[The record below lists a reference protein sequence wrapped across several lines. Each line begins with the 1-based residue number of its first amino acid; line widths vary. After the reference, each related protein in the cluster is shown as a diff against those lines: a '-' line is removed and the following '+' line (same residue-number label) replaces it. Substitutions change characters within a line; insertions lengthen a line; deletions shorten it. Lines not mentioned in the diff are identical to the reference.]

1 MTKTIDFYF
10 DFISPYT
17 YIGHKRIEKE
27 GMGINFNYKPIL
39 LGGLHKLWNIT
50 PQAYIEPK
58 KQFMIMDCEMVSKK
72 FKIDF
77 IFNSKFPLNTI
88 KLMRGCLILENDQL
102 KKYIQLVFDAYWKN
116 NEDITSNKV
125 LIKILTQIGINL
137 EEFSKKIDKNEIK
150 EKLKNFT
157 HDAFKKIYL
166 EHPLM
171 LLIIKIFGDK
181 IDLIMLLRNS
191 ILFFNFKI

>member
-27 GMGINFNYKPIL
+27 GNGINFNYKPIL

-125 LIKILTQIGINL
+125 LSKILTQIGINL
-137 EEFSKKIDKNEIK
+137 EEFSKKIEENEIK

-157 HDAFKKIYL
+157 NDAFKKN
-166 EHPLM
+166 
-171 LLIIKIFGDK
+171 IFGAPTYVVNNKNFWGQDRF
-181 IDLIMLLRNS
+181 DYAVEEFNS
-191 ILFFNFKI
+191 IF

>member
-1 MTKTIDFYF
+1 MTKSIDFYF

-27 GMGINFNYKPIL
+27 GNGINFNYKPIL

-125 LIKILTQIGINL
+125 LSKILTQIGINF
-137 EEFSKKIDKNEIK
+137 EEFSKKIEENEIK

-157 HDAFKKIYL
+157 NDAFKRN
-166 EHPLM
+166 
-171 LLIIKIFGDK
+171 IFGAPTYVVNNKNFWGQDRF
-181 IDLIMLLRNS
+181 DYAVEEFNS
-191 ILFFNFKI
+191 IF

>member
-27 GMGINFNYKPIL
+27 GNGINFNYKPIL

-102 KKYIQLVFDAYWKN
+102 KKYIELVFDAYWKN
-116 NEDITSNKV
+116 NEDVTDNKV
-125 LIKILTQIGINL
+125 LSKILNQIDIKL
-137 EEFSKKIDKNEIK
+137 EEFIEKIEKNDIK
-150 EKLKNFT
+150 EKLKELT
-157 HDAFKKIYL
+157 SDAFKK
-166 EHPLM
+166 
-171 LLIIKIFGDK
+171 KIFGAPTFVINNKNFWGQDRLEYA
-181 IDLIMLLRNS
+181 IEEFNS
-191 ILFFNFKI
+191 TS

>member
-1 MTKTIDFYF
+1 MTKSIDFYF

-88 KLMRGCLILENDQL
+88 KLMRGCLIFNNDQL
-102 KKYIQLVFDAYWKN
+102 KEYINLIFDAYWKD
-116 NEDITSNKV
+116 NENINDQKV
-125 LIKILTQIGINL
+125 LIKILDQIDVSINEFEIKI
-137 EEFSKKIDKNEIK
+137 EEIEIK
-150 EKLKNFT
+150 EKLKTLTNE
-157 HDAFKKIYL
+157 AFKRN
-166 EHPLM
+166 
-171 LLIIKIFGDK
+171 IFGAPTYVVNNKNFWGQDRFEYA
-181 IDLIMLLRNS
+181 LEELNS
-191 ILFFNFKI
+191 TS

>member
-27 GMGINFNYKPIL
+27 GNGINFNYKPIL

-137 EEFSKKIDKNEIK
+137 EEFSKKIEENEIK

-157 HDAFKKIYL
+157 HDAFKKN
-166 EHPLM
+166 
-171 LLIIKIFGDK
+171 IFGAPTYVVNNKNFWGQDRF
-181 IDLIMLLRNS
+181 DYAVEEFNS
-191 ILFFNFKI
+191 IF

>member
-1 MTKTIDFYF
+1 MTKNIDFYF

-17 YIGHKRIEKE
+17 YLGHKRIENE
-27 GMGINFNYKPIL
+27 GAGIKFNYKPIL

-58 KQFMIMDCEMVSKK
+58 KKFMIMDCEMVSKK

-102 KKYIQLVFDAYWKN
+102 KKYIKLVFDAYWKN
-116 NEDITSNKV
+116 NEDVNDNKV
-125 LIKILTQIGINL
+125 LSKILNQIDIRL
-137 EEFSKKIDKNEIK
+137 EEFIDKIEKNDVK
-150 EKLKNFT
+150 EKLKEFT
-157 HDAFKKIYL
+157 TDAFQK
-166 EHPLM
+166 
-171 LLIIKIFGDK
+171 KIFGAPTFVINNKNFWGQDRLEYA
-181 IDLIMLLRNS
+181 IEEFNS
-191 ILFFNFKI
+191 TS